1 MTERRHELR
10 RFPWRV
16 RDSGQLLLVVAAGL
30 VLVASVAQT
39 AVAGLRDPR
48 VALAF
53 GVLIAFGEVLRLNLP
68 GDRESAPIGIAGAL
82 AYALLI
88 RVGTSAAHHS
98 AEQVVTVTAI
108 GMIVGAL
115 PHLAVGRPAK
125 VSGMAIRLLCVAC
138 VAFIFRSLALT
149 PAVVSDWGLAAS
161 LMTALAVLALLIE
174 AVLTALIRVDEQR
187 ARFRVALVD
196 EMRVQLPLG
205 AAVGASALLIA
216 FAAEVMGL
224 AALAV
229 FTAPLLVTQVAFR
242 RYAGIRSTYLQTV
255 RALAKVT
262 EIGGYV
268 EPGHSERVSRLAV
281 AIGRELGIHEPQLLE
296 LEYAALMH
304 DIGQLSLHD
313 PIPGGATVL
322 VSRQDQQRI
331 AELGADVIQQ
341 AQVLGSV
348 AEIVRRQNEPYR
360 GIEVAH
366 EGYVGRHYSRPAH
379 AVRPERAGLGEP
391 AGPPLSSRIIKAA
404 NAFDDLVGTSMDPGR
419 AAAAVQQLR
428 LDTASEYDPET
439 VEALSRVVN
448 RRSVVF

>member
-1 MTERRHELR
+1 MSERRHELR
-10 RFPWRV
+10 RFPWQV
-16 RDSGQLLLVVAAGL
+16 RDSGQLLLVVAAGV

-39 AVAGLRDPR
+39 AATGLRDAHIA
-48 VALAF
+48 VAF
-53 GVLIAFGEVLRLNLP
+53 GALIAFGELLRLNLP
-68 GDRESAPIGIAGAL
+68 GDRETAPIGFAGAL
-82 AYALLI
+82 GYALLI
-88 RVGTSAAHHS
+88 KIGDHVIRYSAQ
-98 AEQVVTVTAI
+98 QVVTVAAI

-115 PHLAVGRPAK
+115 PHLAVGRPAR
-125 VSGMAIRLLCVAC
+125 VSGMATRLLCVAC
-138 VAFIFRSLALT
+138 AAFIFRPLAGNT
-149 PAVVSDWGLAAS
+149 AVVKHWGLAYS
-161 LMTALAVLALLIE
+161 VMTSLAVVALLLE
-174 AVLTALIRVDEQR
+174 AVLIALLRVEEQR

-205 AAVGASALLIA
+205 AAVAASALLIA

-242 RYAGIRSTYLQTV
+242 RYAGIRATYLQTV

-268 EPGHSERVSRLAV
+268 EAGHSERVSRLAV
-281 AIGRELGIHEPQLLE
+281 AVGRELGIHEPELLE

-322 VSRQDQQRI
+322 VSRSDQQRI
-331 AELGADVIQQ
+331 AELGAEVIQQ
-341 AQVLGSV
+341 AHVLGSV

-360 GIEVAH
+360 
-366 EGYVGRHYSRPAH
+366 
-379 AVRPERAGLGEP
+379 RAGEEGE
-391 AGPPLSSRIIKAA
+391 AGPPLSSRIIKAV
-404 NAFDDLVGTSMDPGR
+404 NAFDDLVGSSLDPGR

-428 LDTASEYDPET
+428 LDTATEYDPNA

-448 RRSVVF
+448 RRSVIQM